1 MRILTRAEVASLM
14 PGALELIGIAEKGL
28 AAHGKREVVL
38 PPKSHIE
45 IDDRV
50 NGHFNVLPG
59 WAGDGIDLAGVK
71 VISDYVDNWRHGL
84 PSEIGVLALM
94 DPATG
99 MPLALMDA
107 TLITAARTGAVTG
120 AGARC
125 LAPPGAKVL
134 AHIGARGSAIHN
146 IAALAALHQAEEVR
160 ICSKRPETREKLAAL
175 ARERLG
181 LKAVALDSIEEAVKG
196 ADIVVE
202 ATRLEKP
209 QVLIEDKWLKPGCLL
224 VTYGWKMAA
233 DPATVMR
240 ASKIVVDDWAQC
252 CKGGALHPMIEDGRL
267 TRARVHAEVGEIIAG
282 LKPGRER
289 ADETII
295 FWHRGFAISD
305 IVLGKYLLEQ
315 AQAKGVGLTLQMFGR
330 KGGEDGEVV

>member
-14 PGALELIGIAEKGL
+14 PDARGLVDIVEKGL
-28 AAHGKREVVL
+28 AAHGRGLVVL

-45 IDDRV
+45 LDDRV

-71 VISDYVDNWRHGL
+71 VISDYVDNWKHGL

-120 AGARC
+120 AGARH
-125 LAPPGAKVL
+125 LAPPQSKVL

-146 IAALAALHQAEEVR
+146 IEALAALGMADEVR
-160 ICSKRPETREKLAAL
+160 ICSNRKETRTKLAAL
-175 ARERLG
+175 VRERVG
-181 LKAVALDSIEEAVKG
+181 VKAIAVDSIEEAVSG

-209 QVLIEDKWLKPGCLL
+209 EVLIRDAWLKPGCLL
-224 VTYGWKMAA
+224 VTYGWMMAA

-240 ASKIVVDDWAQC
+240 ADKIVVDDWAQC
-252 CKGGALHPMIEDGRL
+252 CKGGALHPMIVDGRL
-267 TRARVHAEVGEIIAG
+267 PRTRVHAEIGEIVAG
-282 LKPGRER
+282 KLPGRER
-289 ADETII
+289 PDETII

-305 IVLGKYLLEQ
+305 IVLGKYLLEKAA
-315 AQAKGVGLTLQMFGR
+315 AQGTGLTLQMFGR